1 MGSLATLDEL
11 SGEVRD
17 VVRAVSAIVR
27 ATLRDPAFRVVLFG
41 SWATGQAWPRSD
53 IDIGIDGPEPVD
65 TRALSEIRDS
75 VDRLRTL
82 YTVDLVDLR
91 LASAEV
97 RRHALE
103 TAFER
108 PFAWG

>member
-1 MGSLATLDEL
+1 MGSLVTLDEL

-27 ATLRDPAFRVVLFG
+27 TALRDPAFRVVLFG
-41 SWATGQAWPRSD
+41 SWATRQAWPRSD

-65 TRALSEIRDS
+65 ARVLAEIRDS

-91 LASAEV
+91 LASPEV
-97 RRHALE
+97 RRHALDHCVE
-103 TAFER
+103 VGSE
-108 PFAWG
+108 